1 MIVFFSALSFSGTAR
16 LSTCSHVDERPRI
29 RVCICD
35 LVAFMW
41 RTRKARRKGA
51 RCLACVAR
59 DPRTIE
65 SLRRAEANRTD
76 AARTTCATCGEAFGS
91 RSKLFR
97 HLDASEA
104 CKRE

>member
-1 MIVFFSALSFSGTAR
+1 M
-16 LSTCSHVDERPRI
+16 
-29 RVCICD
+29 
-35 LVAFMW
+35 
-41 RTRKARRKGA
+41 
-51 RCLACVAR
+51 ACVAR